1 MSTSH
6 SFEEHSGDSM
16 AFIDKNEDPNVD
28 IEILD
33 GDKSQVGLGF
43 EANDHIANLENK
55 YEWFANG
62 VDCYRAAVAVALAR
76 GKDKSDLGSLTGKKN
91 KYSVG
96 TIDSD
101 GRLRELIVTFRPDLS
116 DKPYYA
122 SEWLAEIGLS
132 IIREELDSGK
142 FLSEI
147 LLGSEEMGENSV

>member
-1 MSTSH
+1 MSTNH
-6 SFEEHSGDSM
+6 LLGEHNGGHM
-16 AFIDKNEDPNVD
+16 AFIEKDVDPNVD
-28 IEILD
+28 IEIVD
-33 GDKSQVGLGF
+33 GDKTQVGLGF
-43 EANDHIANLENK
+43 EANDHIANLEAK

-62 VDCYRAAVAVALAR
+62 IDCYRVAVAVALAR
-76 GKDKSDLGSLTGKKN
+76 GKDKSDLGTITGKKN

-96 TIDSD
+96 SIDSD
-101 GRLRELIVTFRPDLS
+101 GRLRELIITFRPDLS

-147 LLGSEEMGENSV
+147 LLGTEQKLD

>member
-1 MSTSH
+1 MV
-6 SFEEHSGDSM
+6 
-16 AFIDKNEDPNVD
+16 FIEKDEDPNVD
-28 IEILD
+28 IEIVD
-33 GDKSQVGLGF
+33 GDKTQVGLGF

-62 VDCYRAAVAVALAR
+62 IDCYRVAVAVALSR
-76 GKDKSDLGSLTGKKN
+76 NKDKSDLGTITGKKN

-96 TIDSD
+96 SIDSD
-101 GRLRELIVTFRPDLS
+101 GRLRELIITFRPDLS

-147 LLGSEEMGENSV
+147 LIGVEEKIEESS

>member
-1 MSTSH
+1 MSTNLLLGGLNG
-6 SFEEHSGDSM
+6 EHM
-16 AFIDKNEDPNVD
+16 VFIEKEDDPNVD
-28 IEILD
+28 IEIID
-33 GDKSQVGLGF
+33 GDKTQVGLGF
-43 EANDHIANLENK
+43 EANDHIANLETK

-62 VDCYRAAVAVALAR
+62 IDCYRVAVAVALSR
-76 GKDKSDLGSLTGKKN
+76 NKDKSDLGTVTGKKN

-96 TIDSD
+96 SIDSD
-101 GRLRELIVTFRPDLS
+101 GRLRELIITFRPDLS

-147 LLGSEEMGENSV
+147 LMGEQKNFE